1 MNSKDCILFGALE
14 KLEDFHNSNKE
25 QCNYENTFL
34 YSVQGIYSEHSI
46 F

>member
-1 MNSKDCILFGALE
+1 MNSKDCILFGALV
-14 KLEDFHNSNKE
+14 KLEYFHNTNKE

-34 YSVQGIYSEHSI
+34 YSIQGIYSEHSI